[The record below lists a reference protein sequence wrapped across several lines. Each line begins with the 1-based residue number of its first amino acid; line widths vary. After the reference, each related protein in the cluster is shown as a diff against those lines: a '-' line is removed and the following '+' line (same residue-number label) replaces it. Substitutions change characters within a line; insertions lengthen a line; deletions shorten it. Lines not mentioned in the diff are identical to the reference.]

1 MRDRRLVMLLAM
13 LAALILPCVPAL
25 GADADMA
32 GSVRTLKGA
41 ATVVR
46 QDDSLPVTMG
56 MHIMRGDVLRTGPD
70 SSMGV
75 LFRDDTSL
83 SLGPGA
89 EITVDDFVFDPAEG
103 RLGMLVEVGR
113 GTAAFISGE
122 IAKLRPESMVVT
134 TPLSTIGI
142 RGTRF
147 VVKVE
152 GE

>member
-1 MRDRRLVMLLAM
+1 MPDRCLAMLLAVF
-13 LAALILPCVPAL
+13 AALLLASVPAL
-25 GADADMA
+25 GADAETA
-32 GSVRTLKGA
+32 GSIRTLKGTA
-41 ATVVR
+41 AVVR
-46 QDDSLPVTMG
+46 GDASLPANVG
-56 MHIMRGDVLRTGPD
+56 MHIMSGDVLRTGPD

-83 SLGPGA
+83 SVGPEA
-89 EITVDDFVFDPAEG
+89 EIAVDDFAFDPAQG
-103 RLGMLVEVGR
+103 NLAMLVKVSKGA
-113 GTAAFISGE
+113 AAFISGE
-122 IAKLRPESMVVT
+122 IAKLKPESMVVT